1 MMDHSAAACKSSTGL
16 GLFQEALGSDEK
28 AHTVASS
35 ATQPSSTKQG
45 EQKTKTKKKKKKKKK
60 AKKLSAGD
68 RFKLRLAEKRS
79 TEERSKAMKKKK
91 AKKKRREAIAQGDG
105 MGHLM
110 YEERI
115 GGGRSYFLSDVD

>member
-1 MMDHSAAACKSSTGL
+1 MDHSAAACKSSTGL

-28 AHTVASS
+28 AHTVAS
-35 ATQPSSTKQG
+35 AANQPSSTKQG
-45 EQKTKTKKKKKKKKK
+45 GKKTKTKKKKKKKT
-60 AKKLSAGD
+60 KKLSAGD

>member
-1 MMDHSAAACKSSTGL
+1 MDHSAAACKSSTGL

-35 ATQPSSTKQG
+35 ANQPSSTKQG
-45 EQKTKTKKKKKKKKK
+45 EKKTKTKKKKKKKT
-60 AKKLSAGD
+60 KKLSAGD

>member
-1 MMDHSAAACKSSTGL
+1 MMDHSGAACKSSTGL

-28 AHTVASS
+28 AHTVAS
-35 ATQPSSTKQG
+35 AANQPSSTKRG
-45 EQKTKTKKKKKKKKK
+45 EKKTKTKKKKKKKK